1 MEQNITSH
9 EQARNENLISHI
21 SKSVDAITVEKMT
34 DTRLYDESKLDATDW
49 IYALRSGK
57 FDQARGYLRVIE
69 GLVDPAEGSVVEIH
83 NSYCCLGVLLDTMSG
98 GWYEDNADIVTWLE
112 PEPDGDGGYYVLNE
126 NVHNINDD
134 SNGTLINEDVAIEM
148 GLFERTQEFLS
159 GLNDA
164 GATFA
169 EIADIIEAND
179 IGAILDLKT
188 RLENQL

>member
-1 MEQNITSH
+1 
-9 EQARNENLISHI
+9 
-21 SKSVDAITVEKMT
+21 
-34 DTRLYDESKLDATDW
+34 
-49 IYALRSGK
+49 
-57 FDQARGYLRVIE
+57 
-69 GLVDPAEGSVVEIH
+69 
-83 NSYCCLGVLLDTMSG
+83 MSG